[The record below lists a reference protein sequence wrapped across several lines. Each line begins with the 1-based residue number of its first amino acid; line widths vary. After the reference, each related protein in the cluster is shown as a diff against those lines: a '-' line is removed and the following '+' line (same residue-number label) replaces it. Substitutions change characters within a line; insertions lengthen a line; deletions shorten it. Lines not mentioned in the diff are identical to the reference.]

1 MKLIAICTSMIP
13 FSMVNYVDT
22 ALTSYAR
29 KFPALHS
36 KEIYFDNDKRR
47 YSIGDR
53 TRRDVDSMAAQLE
66 DANSKCNTDKEKIK
80 HCIRVRVVC
89 GEKVDLYSD
98 GQLVINPQDY
108 VADGNSTDVPTL
120 ERRSNMSNI
129 DQRVSKAV
137 QKIKAVQNHIQSR
150 SMENFHL
157 GDHPLKK
164 AVAVVGSTAP
174 YEVTIKN
181 ALAKCSAIRIRWWKY
196 HCHPCLDTN
205 GEILG

>member
-1 MKLIAICTSMIP
+1 MKLIAICTSMLP

-29 KFPALHS
+29 KFPALQS

-66 DANSKCNTDKEKIK
+66 GPNSKCNQDKEKIK

-89 GEKVDLYSD
+89 GEQVDLYSD
-98 GQLVINPQDY
+98 GQLIVNPQDY
-108 VADGNSTDVPTL
+108 VQNGNDTDIPTL
-120 ERRSNMSNI
+120 ERRSNLGNLE
-129 DQRVSKAV
+129 QKVSKAV
-137 QKIKAVQNHIQSR
+137 QKIKAVHNHIQSR
-150 SMENFHL
+150 SMEAFHL
-157 GDHPLKK
+157 GDPLRK
-164 AVAVVGSTAP
+164 AVSVVGSAAP

-196 HCHPCLDTN
+196 HCHPCLDQN

>member
-1 MKLIAICTSMIP
+1 
-13 FSMVNYVDT
+13 MVNYVDT

-29 KFPALHS
+29 KFPALQS

-66 DANSKCNTDKEKIK
+66 GPNSKCNQDKEKIK

-89 GEKVDLYSD
+89 GEQVDLYSD
-98 GQLVINPQDY
+98 GQLIVNPQDY
-108 VADGNSTDVPTL
+108 VQNGNDTDIPTL
-120 ERRSNMSNI
+120 ERRSNLSNL

-137 QKIKAVQNHIQSR
+137 QKIKAVHNHIQSR
-150 SMENFHL
+150 SMEAFHL
-157 GDHPLKK
+157 GDPLRK
-164 AVAVVGSTAP
+164 AVSVVGSAAP

-196 HCHPCLDTN
+196 HCHPCLDQN